1 MDAAVLS
8 QAVGAP
14 VRVQWMR
21 HEGHAWDPKGPAS
34 VVSCRAGIAH
44 DGAVSAYHFHI
55 RGFSRHDQNS
65 RENAPGEV
73 LAGHL
78 LGHASTPEWRLGTP
92 AESYQFANKRYSWDA
107 LWPLRQQASPLRTA
121 HFRDPYGPEV
131 HFASESFIDELA
143 FATGQDPLAFR
154 LALVADERDAAVL
167 RAAAKLANWQPHTAP
182 RRQRD
187 RNGNAVGQGI
197 AYAQRSGSVNA
208 LVAEVEVD
216 RKSGRI
222 WVRRMF
228 VGADVGLVVNP
239 FTLDR
244 TIEGNLLQATSR
256 TLFEEVRFD
265 REMVRSDDWL
275 SYPIL
280 EIRDAP
286 LEVRITQINHPELG
300 PQGAGEPT
308 TRVTPAAIAN
318 AVFDATGV
326 RLRRVPFTHER
337 VLQALKAAQA

>member
-1 MDAAVLS
+1 
-8 QAVGAP
+8 
-14 VRVQWMR
+14 
-21 HEGHAWDPKGPAS
+21 
-34 VVSCRAGIAH
+34 
-44 DGAVSAYHFHI
+44 
-55 RGFSRHDQNS
+55 
-65 RENAPGEV
+65 
-73 LAGHL
+73 
-78 LGHASTPEWRLGTP
+78 
-92 AESYQFANKRYSWDA
+92 
-107 LWPLRQQASPLRTA
+107 
-121 HFRDPYGPEV
+121 
-131 HFASESFIDELA
+131 
-143 FATGQDPLAFR
+143 
-154 LALVADERDAAVL
+154 
-167 RAAAKLANWQPHTAP
+167 
-182 RRQRD
+182 
-187 RNGNAVGQGI
+187 VGQGI